1 MPVTRAEGKRLAMLI
16 VRAAFPH
23 PMSRAWPSLS
33 HSTECNTSSRI
44 CACKSPPRRENRYRA
59 YMKYPNATRNAA
71 APTITRGNTKERPS
85 RRIASAPKACRVFSP
100 RPNCRSLVD
109 PFSIH
114 PLCLRYNQKQCYEF
128 LCHFAPIKTAK
139 RRCNSLS
146 VIVSLRSISYRIM
159 APKTGRLIHTTLC
172 CILSCGSAHKVKLG
186 CLQCPQVAKQVHD
199 TDTADL
205 RKELYVFCTRYDTT
219 KRFDQ

>member
-1 MPVTRAEGKRLAMLI
+1 
-16 VRAAFPH
+16 
-23 PMSRAWPSLS
+23 MS
-33 HSTECNTSSRI
+33 
-44 CACKSPPRRENRYRA
+44 
-59 YMKYPNATRNAA
+59 
-71 APTITRGNTKERPS
+71 ERPS

-172 CILSCGSAHKVKLG
+172 CVLSCGSAHKVKLG

-205 RKELYVFCTRYDTT
+205 RKELYVFCTRYDTI

>member
-1 MPVTRAEGKRLAMLI
+1 MRGPAEE
-16 VRAAFPH
+16 
-23 PMSRAWPSLS
+23 SRA
-33 HSTECNTSSRI
+33 
-44 CACKSPPRRENRYRA
+44 
-59 YMKYPNATRNAA
+59 
-71 APTITRGNTKERPS
+71 RPK
-85 RRIASAPKACRVFSP
+85 RRVFSP

-114 PLCLRYNQKQCYEF
+114 PPCLRYNQKQCYEF

-146 VIVSLRSISYRIM
+146 VIVSLRSISYRMM

-172 CILSCGSAHKVKLG
+172 CVLSCGSAHKVKLG